1 MQQRLLGSAR
11 RVGDTFSA
19 FSTPQKLI
27 AGIGI
32 AVLVLGGFAFVKW
45 ASQPTLSPLFTN
57 LAPSDASAIVDQ
69 LDSEGVAYEL
79 ADGGQSVM
87 VPREEV
93 YRLRLKMSSAGLP
106 SSTDTGYAL
115 LDQQGVTASQFQQ
128 QVTWQRA
135 LEGEL
140 STTIG
145 SISGVQAA
153 VVHLAIPAKDVF
165 LDETKDPTA
174 SVLVETAP
182 GKELPAQQVQS
193 IVHLVASS
201 VEGLSPDDV
210 TVVDGNGKLLSAAG
224 SGGGAAGGI
233 RDQQTT
239 DYESRVTGAV
249 QAVLDRV
256 VGPGNA
262 VATVTADLDFDA
274 TDRTSETF
282 SNEEGVPP
290 LSSTTTTE
298 EYTGGGAATGGVLGP
313 DNIQVPAGTAGGADS
328 SYKKE
333 SNTSNNAVNKV
344 TEHTTAA
351 PGGLRRQSVAVV
363 VDAGAAGTV
372 NMADL
377 TDTITAAA
385 GIDSER
391 GDSLS
396 VTRMPFNTEAAQ
408 AATEALQEAR
418 KSAEQEQMFQMIR
431 TGGIALA
438 VLVLALVAFVVSRR
452 RRKAERESV
461 DIGELQV
468 VPPQADAATPE
479 LDWTSADELE
489 DAVPP
494 ALPPAP
500 RRETEVSVM
509 RTEVA
514 DLVERQPD
522 EVAELLRGWLADRRS

>member
-1 MQQRLLGSAR
+1 MQQRLVGSLR
-11 RVGDTFSA
+11 RATDTFGA

-27 AGIGI
+27 AAIGI
-32 AVLVLGGFAFVKW
+32 AVLVLGGFAFVRW
-45 ASQPTLSPLFTN
+45 ASAPTLAPLFTN

-69 LDSEGVAYEL
+69 LDSEGVAYQL
-79 ADGGQSVM
+79 TDGGQSVM

-106 SSTDTGYAL
+106 ASTDTGYAL

-128 QVTWQRA
+128 QVTYQRA

-140 STTIG
+140 SKTIG
-145 SISGVQAA
+145 SISGVKGA

-165 LDETKDPTA
+165 LDETKNPTA
-174 SVLVETAP
+174 SVLVETQP

-210 TVVDGNGKLLSAAG
+210 TVVDAKGQLLSAAG
-224 SGGGAAGGI
+224 NGAGAAGGI

-239 DYESRVTGAV
+239 EYEARVTTAV
-249 QAVLDRV
+249 QQVLDRV

-274 TDRTSETF
+274 TERTSETF
-282 SNEEGVPP
+282 SANQNVPP

-298 EYTGGGAATGGVLGP
+298 QYTGNGTPAGGVLGP
-313 DNIQVPAGTAGGADS
+313 DNIQVPSGAGGGQGS

-344 TEHTTAA
+344 TEHTTAS
-351 PGGLRRQSVAVV
+351 PGGIRRQSVAVV

-377 TDTITAAA
+377 TATVTAAA
-385 GIDSER
+385 GMDSQR

-396 VTRMPFNTEAAQ
+396 VTRMPFNTDAAQ
-408 AATEALQEAR
+408 AASTALKEAQAAEKQAQLLQLV
-418 KSAEQEQMFQMIR
+418 R

-438 VLVLALVAFVVSRR
+438 VLALAAVAFLVSRR
-452 RRKAERESV
+452 RRTQERENV

-468 VPPQADAATPE
+468 LQPE
-479 LDWTSADELE
+479 DDDDLLELE
-489 DAVPP
+489 SAGDRELEEVGRP

-500 RRETEVSVM
+500 KRETDLVTI
-509 RTEVA
+509 RGEVA
-514 DLVERQPD
+514 ELVERQPD